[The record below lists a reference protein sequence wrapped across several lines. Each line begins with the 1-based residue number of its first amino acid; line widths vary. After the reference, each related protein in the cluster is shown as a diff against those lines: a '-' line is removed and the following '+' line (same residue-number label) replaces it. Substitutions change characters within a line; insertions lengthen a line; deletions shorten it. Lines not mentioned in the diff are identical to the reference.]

1 MIVDYKSRFYRK
13 PFDPKTQPA
22 WFDYES
28 MLKEYEQYLV
38 DEYIECQ
45 LHLNMC
51 GPQDCQHPDAKLN
64 WWLGRQEQIEDIAL
78 YMSEKYGIEFDK
90 LFHVFNNPLMYKD
103 MSEKSKENYRRIIGR
118 PCGYDDVVYPSF

>member
-1 MIVDYKSRFYRK
+1 MIISHKSKFYRM
-13 PFDPKTQPA
+13 PSNPRTQPA

-28 MLKEYEQYLV
+28 MLTECEQYLI

-51 GPQDCQHPDAKLN
+51 GPQDCQCPDAKLN
-64 WWLGRQEQIEDIAL
+64 WWLGRQEQIEDISI
-78 YMSEKYGIEFDK
+78 YMSDKYGVEFDK
-90 LFHVFNNPLMYKD
+90 FYNTCNYPLMYEN

-118 PCGYDDVVYPSF
+118 PGGHDDVVYSSF